1 MKSSKQLVPFFAATL
16 LLTVATAQAARVD
29 MKDPRRSVGRE
40 ENIRVDA
47 ELFQDAVSNSSPINI
62 TYQVQNLTDVPVAI
76 ADKSVVVSFDDEERT
91 ITLSVGDEIPQ
102 ETMPHLVIIPP
113 HTKKTLTA
121 GGVLSVALPALRT
134 TRASMYVQV
143 RVNVLRDLTP
153 FQDLLTRARTSP
165 AVPIPTAL
173 FDTWIDATDTI
184 LCNTI
189 PVRWDG
195 RAPRGDAPTAEQ
207 RMPSVGTW

>member
-121 GGVLSVALPALRT
+121 GGVLS
-134 TRASMYVQV
+134 
-143 RVNVLRDLTP
+143 
-153 FQDLLTRARTSP
+153 
-165 AVPIPTAL
+165 
-173 FDTWIDATDTI
+173 
-184 LCNTI
+184 
-189 PVRWDG
+189 
-195 RAPRGDAPTAEQ
+195 
-207 RMPSVGTW
+207 